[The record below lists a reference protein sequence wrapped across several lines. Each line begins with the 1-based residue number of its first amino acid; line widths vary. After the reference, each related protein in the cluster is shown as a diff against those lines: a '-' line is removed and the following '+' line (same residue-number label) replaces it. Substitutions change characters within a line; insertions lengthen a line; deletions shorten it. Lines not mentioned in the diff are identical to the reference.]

1 MYSCSLRKPL
11 SVSYLVEGNWEVPYL
26 LHTSC
31 SVLLALK
38 IFGSKLDAAIAAV
51 DTRFCYIPSLTPF
64 ISAVTEDQK
73 QKRKERKGKKGKKRA
88 GKAPDRENSKGEMQ
102 NW

>member
-1 MYSCSLRKPL
+1 
-11 SVSYLVEGNWEVPYL
+11 
-26 LHTSC
+26 
-31 SVLLALK
+31 
-38 IFGSKLDAAIAAV
+38 
-51 DTRFCYIPSLTPF
+51 LTPF

-88 GKAPDRENSKGEMQ
+88 EKAPDRENSKGEMQ